1 MLENPTEESPVAEA
15 SGYEHLARR
24 AHLYLE
30 QHGGRAREE
39 VLVQQV
45 FGVRGKIE
53 VWGGILAH
61 VLSDAGRFRR
71 LPSGEWTLARYNEA
85 VNSLTELEYVVID
98 TETTGLNP
106 QRNRILDGRL
116 PTTHVTLRN

>member
-1 MLENPTEESPVAEA
+1 MLENPTENPASEA
-15 SGYEHLARR
+15 GYEHLARR

-53 VWGGILAH
+53 IWGGILAH
-61 VLSDAGRFRR
+61 VLAERGRPRPDR
-71 LPSGEWTLARYNEA
+71 A
-85 VNSLTELEYVVID
+85 
-98 TETTGLNP
+98 
-106 QRNRILDGRL
+106 
-116 PTTHVTLRN
+116 